1 VNQPTPSQINQA
13 MQNELRPYRT
23 HGAKVRDALLHVQQ
37 SRNDKARV
45 RRASSIIG
53 QMNITR
59 VTHAL

>member
-1 VNQPTPSQINQA
+1 MTPATHEQIRQALINTAQQP
-13 MQNELRPYRT
+13 RT

-37 SRNDKARV
+37 SRNDKARG

-59 VTHAL
+59 VTDE